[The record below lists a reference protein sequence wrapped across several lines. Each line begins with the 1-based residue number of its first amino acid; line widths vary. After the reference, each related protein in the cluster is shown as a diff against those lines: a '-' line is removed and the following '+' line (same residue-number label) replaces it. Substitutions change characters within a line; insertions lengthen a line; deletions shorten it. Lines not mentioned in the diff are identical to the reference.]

1 MSRTLL
7 RRAAALSLAVPLG
20 LAACTREGPASRD
33 TVAGAAAPSPSA
45 PRGRLEDLDAVR
57 FRALAEEKKGL
68 LLDVR
73 TAGEVA
79 AGKLPGASHIDVSDP
94 RARKRFALLP
104 HDWPIFVYC
113 ASGARSA
120 AAGRM
125 LQELGFAEVYNLE
138 GGIYAWQRNG
148 FPVERPAG
156 AAAAR
161 GAGGL
166 TPEAFDGLRKSEQ
179 RLLVDFQT
187 PWCEP
192 CVRMAPVLDA
202 LAESWKGRA
211 KVLRVDIDQ
220 SDALA
225 AREKVEG
232 VPLLV
237 LYVGGQERWRHS
249 GEVSREVI
257 EQALAKP

>member
-1 MSRTLL
+1 MSRTFLL
-7 RRAAALSLAVPLG
+7 RAVTLCLAAPLG
-20 LAACTREGPASRD
+20 LAACTRSEAAFAAG
-33 TVAGAAAPSPSA
+33 GAAAPSA
-45 PRGRLEDLDAVR
+45 PRGKVEDLGAAR
-57 FRALAEEKKGL
+57 FRALADEKKGL

-79 AGKLPGASHIDVSDP
+79 TGKLPGASHIDVSDP
-94 RARKRFALLP
+94 RAQKRFALLP
-104 HDWPIFVYC
+104 RDWPIFVYC
-113 ASGARSA
+113 ASGSRSA
-120 AAGRM
+120 VAARM

-138 GGIYAWQRNG
+138 GGLFAWRRNG
-148 FPVERPAG
+148 FPIERPAG

-161 GAGGL
+161 GVAGL
-166 TPEAFDGLRKSEQ
+166 TPEAFDGLRKSEK
-179 RLLVDFQT
+179 RLLVDYQT

-202 LAESWKGRA
+202 LAESWKDRA

-237 LYVGGQERWRHS
+237 LYVDGQERWRHS
-249 GEVSREVI
+249 GEVAREVI